1 MSRITARGRKAL
13 AIIVSATVLA
23 GGFAASSGAMAKPIV
38 FPKPLP
44 IFKPSPKFGGFGY
57 GAAAIAGGLALG
69 AIAANA
75 AAAADDCYVV
85 RRVMIDEDGNEY
97 VRRVRIC
104 E

>member
-1 MSRITARGRKAL
+1 MSRFIARGRKTL
-13 AIIVSATVLA
+13 SLVVSATVLA

-38 FPKPLP
+38 FPKPMP
-44 IFKPSPKFGGFGY
+44 IFKPGPKFGGFGY

-75 AAAADDCYVV
+75 VADDCYVV

-97 VRRVRIC
+97 VRRVRVC